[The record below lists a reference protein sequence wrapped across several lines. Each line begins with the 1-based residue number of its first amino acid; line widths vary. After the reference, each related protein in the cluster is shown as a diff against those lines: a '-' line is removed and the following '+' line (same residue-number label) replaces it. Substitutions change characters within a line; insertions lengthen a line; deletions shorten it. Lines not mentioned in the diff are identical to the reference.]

1 MREGG
6 RRKITRYNPILA
18 KLRMN
23 LLSDVEEQFLQ
34 LYIGCSGWS
43 YTSWQGPFYPSN
55 LENKQWLSYYSQIF
69 NYVEI
74 DHIL

>member
-23 LLSDVEEQFLQ
+23 LLSDVEE
-34 LYIGCSGWS
+34 
-43 YTSWQGPFYPSN
+43 
-55 LENKQWLSYYSQIF
+55 
-69 NYVEI
+69 
-74 DHIL
+74 